1 VPVFVLVIASRE
13 VDDLD
18 AALRALNDSAIRSG
32 S

>member
-1 VPVFVLVIASRE
+1 VFVLVIASRE

-18 AALRALNDSAIRSG
+18 AALCALNDSAIRSG